1 MTIPTLPNTELN
13 TGPLK
18 GLNTGPLKGLRVLD
32 LTRILA
38 GPVCTQLFGDLGADV
53 IKVERAGA
61 GDDTRKWGPPYVKD
75 EAGENTDESAYYL
88 SANRN
93 KRSLAIDISKPE
105 GCALV
110 RQLLAHC
117 DVLVENFKV
126 GGLKRYGLSY
136 DDLKAEFPAL
146 VYCSITG
153 FGQTG
158 PYAAQAGYDYLAQGM
173 GGVMSITGEPDG
185 QPMKVGVAIAD
196 IMCGMYASTAVLAAI
211 YHRDKTGEGQSID
224 LALLDTQV
232 AWLANVGMNYLSSGE
247 PSPRLG
253 NQHPNIVPYQVFQS
267 SDGYF
272 ILAVGN
278 DGQFKKFCEFA
289 NLENL
294 PDDPKFM
301 TNDMRVHNRDELIA
315 IIENATRLKSK
326 DHWLDGLAVIGVPAG
341 PVNTVAEAF
350 DDPQVKHRDMRI
362 TMEHASSGTGTVD
375 LIGNPVKLSKTPVSY
390 RLAPPTRGEQ
400 TDQVLNEILNMDE
413 GSILALRKQG
423 IIE

>member
-1 MTIPTLPNTELN
+1 MNTPNVPN
-13 TGPLK
+13 NVP
-18 GLNTGPLKGLRVLD
+18 NTGPLKGLRVLD

-53 IKVERAGA
+53 IKIERAGA

-75 EAGENTDESAYYL
+75 GAGNNTSESAYYL

-93 KRSLAIDISKPE
+93 KRSVAVDISQPE
-105 GCALV
+105 GVALI

-117 DVLVENFKV
+117 DVLVENFKT
-126 GGLKRYGLSY
+126 GGLSKYGLSY
-136 DDLKAEFPAL
+136 DDLKSDFPEL

-173 GGVMSITGEPDG
+173 GGLMSITGEPDG

-211 YHRDKTGEGQSID
+211 RHRDATREGQYID

-232 AWLANVGMNYLSSGE
+232 AWLGNVGLNYLTSGE
-247 PSPRLG
+247 ESPRLG
-253 NQHPNIVPYQVFQS
+253 NQHPNIVPYQVFPA

-272 ILAVGN
+272 ILAIGN
-278 DGQFKKFCEFA
+278 DGQFRKFCNFA
-289 NLENL
+289 GLESL
-294 PDDPKFM
+294 PEDPRFIS
-301 TNDMRVHNRDELIA
+301 NDKRVHNRNALIDIMEA
-315 IIENATRLKSK
+315 ATAEKTKS
-326 DHWLDGLAVIGVPAG
+326 HWLEGLAGLGVPAG
-341 PVNTVAEAF
+341 PVNTVSEAF
-350 DDPQVKHRDMRI
+350 DDPQVMHRDMRI
-362 TMEHASSGTGTVD
+362 SMAHSQAGSGTVD

-390 RLAPPTRGEQ
+390 RLAPPVLGEH
-400 TDQVLNEILNMDE
+400 TDQVLEELLELDAQQISELRLN
-413 GSILALRKQG
+413 G
-423 IIE
+423 IIG